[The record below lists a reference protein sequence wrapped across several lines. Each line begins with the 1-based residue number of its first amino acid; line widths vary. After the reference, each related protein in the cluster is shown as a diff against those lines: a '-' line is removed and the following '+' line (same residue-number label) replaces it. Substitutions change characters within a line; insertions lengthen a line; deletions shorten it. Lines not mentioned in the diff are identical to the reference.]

1 MLQDIRF
8 GLKLLWKQKAFSLA
22 ALLTLALCIGANT
35 AVFTILHA
43 VVLNGLPFPDADRLV
58 TMYNLY
64 PGVGVTDRGA
74 NAVPDYLDRRKLTD
88 VFEEVA
94 LTDGRGYDV
103 GQEGATRRI
112 DGESVTPSYFR
123 VLKAQPL
130 LGRTFAEDEAVQGK
144 DQVAILTESLWD
156 EMFAR
161 DPNVIGRNIRLSGVP
176 YNIIGVMPNTYQAV
190 NRDRKLWVPIA
201 FTPQQTSD
209 DARHSN
215 NWGMIASLKQG
226 VTVEQARQRIDAL
239 NKANLE
245 QYPKYRELLESARFY
260 TKVIGTK
267 DEMVRDIKDNL
278 YLLQAA
284 VLGVLLIGCVNL
296 ANLTLVRTSGR
307 IKELA
312 VRFSLG
318 AGRWRLARQLLTE
331 SVTISIL
338 GGLLGVGVARVGVR
352 LLSWLG
358 AGELPRGE
366 DIRIDGGV
374 LLFTIVATLLTG
386 LVFGSVP
393 LLSLF
398 KRDLNEVFRGNE
410 RMGTAGRHALSLRAT
425 LVVIQVSLAFT
436 LLIGSGLLTRS
447 FMRLMTVDPGFRA
460 QNVATAR
467 FSLPSNRYKDDA
479 QRRNAIESL
488 LEKSRAIP
496 GAKQVGAT
504 TFLPFSG
511 NYNASVLVIDG
522 RAPEPGELPPV
533 PGWNR
538 IDRGYL
544 QTMGIP
550 LLAGRNFSESDGP
563 DSQRV
568 ILVDQFMAHKYW
580 PNSSPIGSKMR
591 QLDTTESK
599 DMFTIV
605 GVVGS
610 VKTGDLAEQNPVGQV
625 YFHYKQDAPDGMHV
639 VLRGETDKAPLTNA
653 LRGALAQIDP
663 EVALFDLK
671 TMPERLSSSLLNRR
685 ALMALC
691 LVFAGL
697 ALLLAAIGIYGVLAY
712 SVAQRTR
719 EIGIRMALGATAR
732 DVLRM
737 VLGQGVKV
745 TGIGLA
751 IGAAGAF
758 LLTRAMASMLFNVKP
773 HDPLVFL
780 ATGAMLTLVSLVAS
794 LIPSLRA
801 VWIHPSEALR
811 HD

>member
-22 ALLTLALCIGANT
+22 ALMTLALCIGANT

-43 VVLNGLPFPDADRLV
+43 VVLNGLPFSDSDRLV

-64 PGVGVTDRGA
+64 PGVGVTDRGS
-74 NAVPDYLDRRKLTD
+74 NGVPDYLDRRKLTD

-94 LTDGRGYDV
+94 LIGSRGYDV

-112 DGESVTPSYFR
+112 DGEYVTPSYFR
-123 VLKAQPL
+123 VLKTQPL
-130 LGRTFAEDEAVQGK
+130 LGRTFTEDEAAQGK
-144 DQVAILTESLWD
+144 DRVAVLTEALWD

-161 DPNVIGRNIRLSGVP
+161 DPNVIGRDIRLSGVP
-176 YNIIGVMPNTYQAV
+176 YSIVGVMPNAYQAL
-190 NRDRKLWVPIA
+190 NPERKLWVPFA
-201 FTPQQTSD
+201 FTPEQTSD

-215 NWGMIASLKQG
+215 SWGMIATLKRG
-226 VTVEQARQRIDAL
+226 VTVAQARQRVDAL
-239 NKANLE
+239 NKANLTLF
-245 QYPKYRELLESARFY
+245 PKYKDLLESARFQ
-260 TKVIGTK
+260 TKVIGMK
-267 DEMVRDIKDNL
+267 DEMVRDIKDTL

-296 ANLTLVRTSGR
+296 ANLTLVRTSAR

-318 AGRWRLARQLLTE
+318 AGRWRLSRQLLTE
-331 SVTISIL
+331 SVAISVL
-338 GGLLGVGVARVGVR
+338 GGLLGVGVAIGGVR

-358 AGELPRGE
+358 AEDLPRGG
-366 DIRIDGGV
+366 DIRIDNGV
-374 LLFTIVATLLTG
+374 LLFTIVTTLLTG

-410 RMGTAGRHALSLRAT
+410 RMGTAGRHALSLRAS

-460 QNVATAR
+460 ENVVTAQ
-467 FSLPSNRYKDDA
+467 FSLPSNRYKEGA
-479 QRRNAIESL
+479 QRRNAVDAL
-488 LEKSRAIP
+488 LEKARAIP
-496 GAKQVGAT
+496 GAKHVGVT
-504 TFLPFSG
+504 TYLPFSG
-511 NYNASVLVIDG
+511 SNNASGLLIEG
-522 RAPEPGELPPV
+522 HTLAPGELPPV
-533 PGWNR
+533 PGWNT
-538 IDRGYL
+538 INSGYL
-544 QTMGIP
+544 QAMGIP
-550 LLAGRNFSESDGP
+550 LHAGRNFADSDGP
-563 DSQRV
+563 DSPRV
-568 ILVDQFMAHKYW
+568 VLVDQFMARKYW
-580 PNSSPIGSKMR
+580 PNGDPIGSRLHDMDGK
-591 QLDTTESK
+591 DT
-599 DMFTIV
+599 FTVV

-625 YFHYKQDAPDGMHV
+625 YFNYKQNSPENMHV
-639 VLRGETDKAPLTNA
+639 VLRGETDKTPLTNA
-653 LRGALAQIDP
+653 LRGALAQVDP
-663 EVALFDLK
+663 EVALFDTK
-671 TMPERLSSSLLNRR
+671 SMPERLSASLLNRR
-685 ALMALC
+685 AAMALC
-691 LVFAGL
+691 LIFAGL
-697 ALLLAAIGIYGVLAY
+697 ALLLAAVGIYGVLAY

-719 EIGIRMALGATAR
+719 EIGIRMALGANAR

-737 VLGQGVKV
+737 VLGQGAKV
-745 TGIGLA
+745 AGVGLL

-758 LLTRAMASMLFNVKP
+758 LLTRAMASLLFEVKP

-780 ATGAMLTLVSLVAS
+780 ATGALLAAVALVAS
-794 LIPSLRA
+794 FIPSLRA

>member
-43 VVLNGLPFPDADRLV
+43 VVLDGLPFPDADRLV

-74 NAVPDYLDRRKLTD
+74 NGVPDYLDRRKLTD

-94 LTDGRGYDV
+94 LIGSSGYDV
-103 GQEGATRRI
+103 GMEGATRRI
-112 DGESVTPSYFR
+112 DGEYVTPSYFR
-123 VLKAQPL
+123 VLKSTPL
-130 LGRTFAEDEAVQGK
+130 LGRAFTEDEAVQGK
-144 DQVAILTESLWD
+144 DHVAILTESLWD

-161 DPNVIGRNIRLSGVP
+161 APNVIGRDIRLSGVP
-176 YNIIGVMPNTYQAV
+176 YRIVGVMPKIYHAL
-190 NRDRKLWVPIA
+190 NRDRKLWLPFA
-201 FTPQQTSD
+201 FSPQQTSD
-209 DARHSN
+209 DARHNN
-215 NWGMIASLKQG
+215 NWGMIAMLKPG
-226 VTVEQARQRIDAL
+226 VTVSQARQRVDAL
-239 NKANLE
+239 NKANLDL
-245 QYPKYRELLESARFY
+245 YPKYRDLLMSAHFQ
-260 TKVIGTK
+260 TKVIGMK
-267 DEMVRDIKDNL
+267 DEMVREIKDTL
-278 YLLQAA
+278 YMLQAA

-318 AGRWRLARQLLTE
+318 AGRWRLSRQLLTE
-331 SVTISIL
+331 SVTISVL
-338 GGLLGVGVARVGVR
+338 GGLLGVGVALVGVR

-358 AGELPRGE
+358 ADELPRGE
-366 DIRIDGGV
+366 GIRIDGGV
-374 LLFTIVATLLTG
+374 LLFTMAMTLLTG

-425 LVVIQVSLAFT
+425 LVVIQVSLAFM

-460 QNVATAR
+460 ENITTAQ
-467 FSLPSNRYKDDA
+467 FSLPENRYKDDA
-479 QRRNAIESL
+479 QRRNAIGSL
-488 LEKSRAIP
+488 LEKARAIP
-496 GAKQVGAT
+496 GAKHVGIT
-504 TFLPFSG
+504 TFLPFGG
-511 NYNASVLVIDG
+511 NYNASGLVIDG
-522 RAPEPGELPPV
+522 RSLAPGELPPV
-533 PGWNR
+533 PGWNT
-538 IDRGYL
+538 IDSGYL

-550 LLAGRNFSESDGP
+550 LLAGRNFSDSDGP

-568 ILVDQFMAHKYW
+568 ILVDRFMARKYW
-580 PNSSPIGSKMR
+580 PNGDPIGSKMR
-591 QLDTTESK
+591 QMDSK
-599 DMFTIV
+599 DTFTIV

-625 YFHYKQDAPDGMHV
+625 YFHYKQRTPDNMHV
-639 VLRGETDKAPLTNA
+639 VLRGDTDKTPLTNA
-653 LRGALAQIDP
+653 LRGVLAQIDP
-663 EVALFDLK
+663 EVALFDTK
-671 TMPERLSSSLLNRR
+671 TMPERMATSLLNRR
-685 ALMALC
+685 AAMVLC
-691 LVFAGL
+691 LIFAGL

-719 EIGIRMALGATAR
+719 EIGIRMALGANAR

-737 VLGQGVKV
+737 ILGQGAKV
-745 TGIGLA
+745 TGIGLI

-758 LLTRAMASMLFNVKP
+758 LGARAMASLLFNVKP
-773 HDPLVFL
+773 HDPLVFF
-780 ATGAMLTLVSLVAS
+780 ATGALLAAVALVAS
-794 LIPSLRA
+794 FIPSLRA

>member
-58 TMYNLY
+58 TMYNIY
-64 PGVGVTDRGA
+64 PGAGFTDRGA
-74 NAVPDYLDRRKLTD
+74 NGVPDYLDRRKLTD

-94 LTDGRGYDV
+94 LIGNRGYDV
-103 GQEGATRRI
+103 GQEGSTRRI
-112 DGESVTPSYFR
+112 DAEYVTPSYFR
-123 VLKAQPL
+123 VLKAEPL
-130 LGRTFAEDEAVQGK
+130 LGRTFTEDEAVQGK
-144 DQVAILTESLWD
+144 DRVAILTESLWE

-161 DPNVIGRNIRLSGVP
+161 DPNVIGRDIRLSGVS
-176 YNIIGVMPNTYQAV
+176 YSIVGVMPNTYQAV
-190 NRDRKLWVPIA
+190 NRERKLWVPFA
-201 FTPQQTSD
+201 FTPEQTSD
-209 DARHSN
+209 ERRHNN
-215 NWGMIASLKQG
+215 NWGMIAALNRG
-226 VTVEQARQRIDAL
+226 VTVEQAKQRVDAL
-239 NKANLE
+239 NKANLDLF
-245 QYPKYRELLESARFY
+245 PKLRDLLVSARFQ
-260 TKVIGTK
+260 TKVIGMK
-267 DEMVRDIKDNL
+267 DEIVRDIKDTL
-278 YLLQAA
+278 YMLQAA

-296 ANLTLVRTSGR
+296 ANLTLVRTSAR

-318 AGRWRLARQLLTE
+318 AGRLRLSRQLLTE
-331 SVTISIL
+331 SVTISVL
-338 GGLLGVGVARVGVR
+338 GGLLGVGAALGGVR

-358 AGELPRGE
+358 AEELPRGGN
-366 DIRIDGGV
+366 IRIDTGV
-374 LLFTIVATLLTG
+374 LLFTMVTTLLTG
-386 LVFGSVP
+386 LVFGGIP

-410 RMGTAGRHALSLRAT
+410 RMGTAGRHALSLRAV

-436 LLIGSGLLTRS
+436 LLIGAGLLTRS
-447 FMRLMTVDPGFRA
+447 FMRLMTVSPGFRA
-460 QNVATAR
+460 ENVATAK
-467 FSLPSNRYKDDA
+467 FSLPSNRYRDAA
-479 QRRNAIESL
+479 QRRNAVESL
-488 LEKSRAIP
+488 LEKARAIP
-496 GAKQVGAT
+496 GAKHVGVT
-504 TFLPFSG
+504 TYLPFSG
-511 NYNASVLVIDG
+511 DSSSGVFVIDG
-522 RAPEPGELPPV
+522 RQLAPGELPPV
-533 PGWNR
+533 PGWNT
-538 IDRGYL
+538 IDSGYL
-544 QTMGIP
+544 QAMGIP
-550 LLAGRNFSESDGP
+550 LLEGRNFSDSDGP

-568 ILVDQFMAHKYW
+568 LLVDQFMARKYW
-580 PNSSPIGSKMR
+580 SNSSPIGSKMR
-591 QLDTTESK
+591 NLDETDSRN
-599 DMFTIV
+599 MYTIV

-610 VKTGDLAEQNPVGQV
+610 VKTSDLAEQNPVGHI
-625 YFHYKQDAPDGMHV
+625 YFHYKQIPPVNVHV

-663 EVALFDLK
+663 EMALFDTK

-685 ALMALC
+685 AAMALC
-691 LVFAGL
+691 LIFAGL

-737 VLGQGVKV
+737 VLGQGAKV

-758 LLTRAMASMLFNVKP
+758 FVTRAMASLLFDVRP
-773 HDPLVFL
+773 HDPLVFC
-780 ATGAMLTLVSLVAS
+780 ATGVALAVVALVAS
-794 LIPSLRA
+794 FIPSMRA
-801 VWIHPSEALR
+801 VLIHPSEALR

>member
-43 VVLNGLPFPDADRLV
+43 VVLNGLPFPDAERLV

-64 PGVGVTDRGA
+64 PGVGVTDRGS
-74 NAVPDYLDRRKLTD
+74 NGVPDYLDRRKLTD
-88 VFEEVA
+88 MFEEVA
-94 LTDGRGYDV
+94 LIGSNGYDI
-103 GQEGATRRI
+103 GSEGSTRRI
-112 DGESVTPSYFR
+112 EGEYVTPSYFR
-123 VLKAQPL
+123 VLKAQPI
-130 LGRTFAEDEAVQGK
+130 LGRTFTEDEATQGK
-144 DQVAILTESLWD
+144 NRVAILTESLWN

-161 DPNVIGRNIRLSGVP
+161 DPNVVGRDIRLSGVS
-176 YNIIGVMPNTYQAV
+176 YNIVGVMPNAYHAL
-190 NRDRKLWVPIA
+190 NRERKLWVPFA
-201 FTPQQTSD
+201 FTPEQTSD

-215 NWGMIASLKQG
+215 SWGMIALLRPG
-226 VTVEQARQRIDAL
+226 VTVAQARGRVDAL

-245 QYPKYRELLESARFY
+245 TFPKYKDLLVSARFQ
-260 TKVIGTK
+260 TKVIGMK
-267 DEMVRDIKDNL
+267 DEMIRDIKDTL

-296 ANLTLVRTSGR
+296 ANLTLVRTSAR

-318 AGRWRLARQLLTE
+318 AGRWRLSRQLLTE
-331 SVTISIL
+331 SVAISIL
-338 GGLLGVGVARVGVR
+338 GGLLGVGVAFGGVR

-358 AGELPRGE
+358 AEELPRGA

-374 LLFTIVATLLTG
+374 LLFTIVMTLLTG

-410 RMGTAGRHALSLRAT
+410 RMGTAGRHALSLRAA
-425 LVVIQVSLAFT
+425 LVVTQVSLAFM

-447 FMRLMTVDPGFRA
+447 FMRLMIVDPGFRA
-460 QNVATAR
+460 ENVATAQ
-467 FSLPSNRYKDDA
+467 FSLPSSRYRDGA
-479 QRRNAIESL
+479 QRRNAVESL
-488 LEKSRAIP
+488 LEKARAIP
-496 GAKQVGAT
+496 GAKHVGAT
-504 TFLPFSG
+504 TYLPFSG
-511 NYNASVLVIDG
+511 SNNSSGLLIEGHTLA
-522 RAPEPGELPPV
+522 PGELPPV
-533 PGWNR
+533 PGWNT
-538 IDRGYL
+538 ISSGYL
-544 QTMGIP
+544 QAMGIP
-550 LLAGRNFSESDGP
+550 LLAGRNFSDSDGP
-563 DSQRV
+563 DSPRV
-568 ILVDQFMAHKYW
+568 ALVDQFMARKYW
-580 PNSSPIGSKMR
+580 PNGDPIGSKIHGM
-591 QLDTTESK
+591 ESN

-625 YFHYKQDAPDGMHV
+625 YFHYKQNPADGMHV
-639 VLRGETDKAPLTNA
+639 VLRGETDKTQFTSA
-653 LRGALAQIDP
+653 LRGALSQVDP
-663 EVALFDLK
+663 EVALFDTK
-671 TMPERLSSSLLNRR
+671 SMPERMATSLLNRR
-685 ALMALC
+685 AAMALC
-691 LVFAGL
+691 LIFAGL
-697 ALLLAAIGIYGVLAY
+697 ALLLAAVGIYGVLAY

-719 EIGIRMALGATAR
+719 EIGVRMALGANAS

-737 VLGQGVKV
+737 VLGQGAKV
-745 TGIGLA
+745 TVVGLV

-758 LLTRAMASMLFNVKP
+758 LLTRAMASLLFEVKP

-780 ATGAMLTLVSLVAS
+780 ATGALLAGAALVAS
-794 LIPSLRA
+794 FIPSLRA

>member
-74 NAVPDYLDRRKLTD
+74 NGVPDYLDRRKLTD

-94 LTDGRGYDV
+94 LIGSRGYDV

-112 DGESVTPSYFR
+112 DGEYVTPSYFR
-123 VLKAQPL
+123 VLKTQPL
-130 LGRTFAEDEAVQGK
+130 LGRTFTEDEAIQGK
-144 DQVAILTESLWD
+144 DRVAILTESLWG

-161 DPNVIGRNIRLSGVP
+161 DPNVIGRDIRLSGVP
-176 YNIIGVMPNTYQAV
+176 YRIVGVMPNAYRAID
-190 NRDRKLWVPIA
+190 RDQKLWVSFA
-201 FTPQQTSD
+201 FTPEQTSD

-215 NWGMIASLKQG
+215 NWGMIATLKRG
-226 VTVEQARQRIDAL
+226 VTVAQARQRLDAL
-239 NKANLE
+239 NKANLTLF
-245 QYPKYRELLESARFY
+245 PKYKDLLESARFQ
-260 TKVIGTK
+260 TKVIGMK
-267 DEMVRDIKDNL
+267 DEMVRDIKDTL

-284 VLGVLLIGCVNL
+284 VFGVLLIGCVNL

-318 AGRWRLARQLLTE
+318 AGRWRLTRQLLTE
-331 SVTISIL
+331 SVAISVF
-338 GGLLGVGVARVGVR
+338 GGLLGLGVALGGVR
-352 LLSWLG
+352 LLSLLG
-358 AGELPRGE
+358 AEDLPRGG
-366 DIRIDGGV
+366 DIRIDSGV
-374 LLFTIVATLLTG
+374 LLFTMVTTLLTG

-410 RMGTAGRHALSLRAT
+410 RMGTAGRHALSLRAA

-447 FMRLMTVDPGFRA
+447 FMRIMTVDPGFRA
-460 QNVATAR
+460 ENVVTAQL
-467 FSLPSNRYKDDA
+467 SLPSNRYKDGA
-479 QRRNAIESL
+479 QRRNAVDTL
-488 LEKSRAIP
+488 LEKARAIP
-496 GAKQVGAT
+496 GAKHVGVT
-504 TFLPFSG
+504 TYLPFSDS
-511 NYNASVLVIDG
+511 NNASGILIEG
-522 RAPEPGELPPV
+522 RTLAPGELPPV
-533 PGWNR
+533 PGWNT
-538 IDRGYL
+538 INSGYL
-544 QTMGIP
+544 QAMGIP
-550 LLAGRNFSESDGP
+550 LLAGRNFADNDGP

-568 ILVDQFMAHKYW
+568 ALVDQFMARKYW
-580 PNSSPIGSKMR
+580 PNGDPIGSKLHQM
-591 QLDTTESK
+591 ESK
-599 DMFTIV
+599 DMVTIV

-625 YFHYKQDAPDGMHV
+625 YFHYKQNPPENMHV
-639 VLRGETDKAPLTNA
+639 VLRGETDKTPLTNA
-653 LRGALAQIDP
+653 LRGALAQVDP
-663 EVALFDLK
+663 EVALFDTK
-671 TMPERLSSSLLNRR
+671 SMPERLSTSLLNRR
-685 ALMALC
+685 AAMALC
-691 LVFAGL
+691 LIFAGL
-697 ALLLAAIGIYGVLAY
+697 ALLLAAVGIYGVLAY

-719 EIGIRMALGATAR
+719 EIGIRMALGANGR

-737 VLGQGVKV
+737 VLGQGAKV
-745 TGIGLA
+745 TGVGLV
-751 IGAAGAF
+751 IGAVGAF
-758 LLTRAMASMLFNVKP
+758 LLTRAMASMLFEVKP

-780 ATGAMLTLVSLVAS
+780 ATGALLAAVALVAS
-794 LIPSLRA
+794 FIPSLRA

>member
-35 AVFTILHA
+35 AVFTILQA
-43 VVLNGLPFPDADRLV
+43 VVLNGLSFPDADRIV

-64 PGVGVTDRGA
+64 PGVGVTDRGS
-74 NAVPDYLDRRKLTD
+74 NGVPDYLDRRKLTD

-94 LTDGRGYDV
+94 LIGSRGYDI
-103 GQEGATRRI
+103 GPEGSTRRI
-112 DGESVTPSYFR
+112 DGEYVTPSYFR

-130 LGRTFAEDEAVQGK
+130 LGRAFTNDEAIQGK
-144 DQVAILTESLWD
+144 DRVAILTESLWD

-161 DPNVIGRNIRLSGVP
+161 DPNVIGRDIRLSGFP
-176 YNIIGVMPNTYQAV
+176 YIVVGVMPDVYRAL
-190 NRDRKLWVPIA
+190 NRDRKLWVPFA
-201 FTPQQTSD
+201 FTPEQTTD

-215 NWGMIASLKQG
+215 NWGMIAMLKRG
-226 VTVEQARQRIDAL
+226 APVAQARQRVDKH
-239 NKANLE
+239 NKDNLTLF
-245 QYPKYRELLESARFY
+245 PKYRELLESARFH
-260 TKVIGTK
+260 TKVVGMK
-267 DEMVRDIKDNL
+267 DEMVRDIKDTL

-296 ANLTLVRTSGR
+296 ANLTLVRTSAR

-318 AGRWRLARQLLTE
+318 AGRWRLSRQLLTE
-331 SVTISIL
+331 SVAISTL
-338 GGLLGVGVARVGVR
+338 GGLLGVGVALGGVR

-358 AGELPRGE
+358 AEDLPRGE

-374 LLFTIVATLLTG
+374 LLFTTSMTLLTG
-386 LVFGSVP
+386 LVFGSLP

-425 LVVIQVSLAFT
+425 LVVTQVSLAFI

-447 FMRLMTVDPGFRA
+447 FMRLMIVDPGFRA
-460 QNVATAR
+460 ENVATAQ
-467 FSLPSNRYKDDA
+467 FSLPSSRYKDGA
-479 QRRNAIESL
+479 QRRNAIDAL
-488 LEKSRAIP
+488 LEKARAIP
-496 GAKQVGAT
+496 GAKRVGVT
-504 TFLPFSG
+504 TYLPFSG
-511 NYNASVLVIDG
+511 NNNSSVFVIDG
-522 RAPEPGELPPV
+522 HPLAPGELPPV
-533 PGWNR
+533 PGWNT
-538 IDRGYL
+538 INSGYL
-544 QTMGIP
+544 QAMGIP
-550 LLAGRNFSESDGP
+550 LLAGRNFSDSDGP
-563 DSQRV
+563 DSPRV
-568 ILVDQFMAHKYW
+568 MLVDQFMARKYW

-591 QLDTTESK
+591 QMDTKDSK
-599 DMFTIV
+599 DMFTIL

-625 YFHYKQDAPDGMHV
+625 YFHYKQDAPENMHV
-639 VLRGETDKAPLTNA
+639 VLRGETDKAPLTND
-653 LRGALAQIDP
+653 LRGALAQVDP
-663 EVALFDLK
+663 EVALFDTK
-671 TMPERLSSSLLNRR
+671 SMPERMSSSLLNRR
-685 ALMALC
+685 AAMALC
-691 LVFAGL
+691 LIFAGL
-697 ALLLAAIGIYGVLAY
+697 ALLLAAVGIYGVLSY

-719 EIGIRMALGATAR
+719 EIGIRMALGADAR

-737 VLGQGVKV
+737 VLGQGAKV
-745 TGIGLA
+745 TGVGLV

-758 LLTRAMASMLFNVKP
+758 LLTRSMASMLFDVKP

-780 ATGAMLTLVSLVAS
+780 ATGALLAAVALVAS
-794 LIPSLRA
+794 FIPSLRA
-801 VWIHPSEALR
+801 MLIHPSEALR

>member
-43 VVLNGLPFPDADRLV
+43 VILNGLPFPDADRLV

-64 PGVGVTDRGA
+64 PGVGVTDRGS
-74 NAVPDYLDRRKLTD
+74 NGVPDYLDRRKLTE
-88 VFEEVA
+88 VFEGVA
-94 LTDGRGYDV
+94 LIDKSGYDV

-112 DGESVTPSYFR
+112 DVESVTPSYFR

-130 LGRTFAEDEAVQGK
+130 LGRTFTEDEAVKGK
-144 DQVAILTESLWD
+144 DQVVIMTESLWE

-161 DPNVIGRNIRLSGVP
+161 DPNVIGRNIRLSGVS
-176 YNIIGVMPNTYQAV
+176 YSIVGVMPKVYQAV
-190 NRDRKLWVPIA
+190 NRDRKLWVPLA
-201 FTPQQTSD
+201 FTQQQTSD

-215 NWGMIASLKQG
+215 SWGMIAKLKPG
-226 VTVEQARQRIDAL
+226 VTVQQARQRVDAL
-239 NKANLE
+239 NKTNLDLFP
-245 QYPKYRELLESARFY
+245 QLKELLESARFY
-260 TKVIGTK
+260 TKVAGMK
-267 DEMVRDIKDNL
+267 DEMVRDIKDTL

-296 ANLTLVRTSGR
+296 ANLTLVRTSAR

-318 AGRWRLARQLLTE
+318 AGRWRLSRQLLTE
-331 SVTISIL
+331 SVAISVL
-338 GGLLGVGVARVGVR
+338 GGLLGVGVAVGGVR

-358 AGELPRGE
+358 AEELPRGE

-374 LLFTIVATLLTG
+374 LFFTMVTTLLTG

-447 FMRLMTVDPGFRA
+447 FMRLMTVDPGFRSE
-460 QNVATAR
+460 NVATAQ
-467 FSLPSNRYKDDA
+467 FSLPEVRFNDA
-479 QRRNAIESL
+479 ARRRNAVAGL
-488 LEKSRAIP
+488 LETARALP
-496 GAKQVGAT
+496 GAKQVGIT
-504 TFLPFSG
+504 TYLPFGG
-511 NYNASVLVIDG
+511 NNNSSAFVVDG
-522 RAPEPGELPPV
+522 RTPAPGELPPV
-533 PGWNR
+533 PGWNT
-538 IDRGYL
+538 ISSGYL
-544 QTMGIP
+544 QAMGIP
-550 LLAGRNFSESDGP
+550 LIEGRNFSDGDGP

-568 ILVDQFMAHKYW
+568 ILVDQFMARKYW

-591 QLDTTESK
+591 TMDAKESK

-610 VKTGDLAEQNPVGQV
+610 VKTGNLAEQNPVGQV
-625 YFHYKQDAPDGMHV
+625 YFHYQQNPPGNMHM
-639 VLRGETDKAPLTNA
+639 VLRGETDKTPLTNA

-663 EVALFDLK
+663 EVALFDTK
-671 TMPERLSSSLLNRR
+671 TMSERLSASLLDRR
-685 ALMALC
+685 AAMTLC
-691 LVFAGL
+691 LLFAGL

-719 EIGIRMALGATAR
+719 EIGIRMALGATMR
-732 DVLRM
+732 DVFRM
-737 VLGQGVKV
+737 VLGHGAKL

-751 IGAAGAF
+751 IGAASAF

-780 ATGAMLTLVSLVAS
+780 ATGALLAVVALVAS
-794 LIPSLRA
+794 FIPSLRA
-801 VWIHPSEALR
+801 VWIHPSAALR